1 MLAPHVP
8 DVSCLIFSEI
18 ENLNMNSSDD
28 ELPDIPGT
36 RYPWMTEAGNEGP
49 SDAGPSHREER

>member
-1 MLAPHVP
+1 
-8 DVSCLIFSEI
+8 
-18 ENLNMNSSDD
+18 MNSSDD